1 MNQVDFNN
9 TKLAFQSKTKKDLK
23 KAYFLFKSISYP
35 FIVKTGKL
43 IILFALAIRF
53 PVKWIIKPTIFKVFC
68 GGESIEESNKVAQKI
83 ARYNVKSIL
92 DYSVEGKENPEDIEN
107 ALEET
112 IRTIENA
119 AANENIP
126 FAVFKPTAFAKSAVL
141 EKASAGKQLTPEESK
156 EMDAFR
162 NRVDK
167 LSKKAYELDT
177 PVLIDAEDYCYQ
189 NSIDEVVREM
199 MLKYNKSKA
208 IVFNTLQ
215 MYRWDRLDFL
225 KKELKL
231 AQRDNYYLGIK
242 FVRGAYMEK
251 ERARAKKMGYP
262 SPIQPDKKST
272 DIDYNK
278 ALEFSIQNIEKITIF
293 NGTHN
298 EESSE
303 YLVELMENNGI
314 EKNDKRV
321 FFSQLYGMSD
331 HISFNLAKKGYNVAK
346 YLPYG
351 PVKNVLPYL
360 IRRAEENTSVAGQT
374 NRELLLIK
382 QEIKRRKKS

>member
-1 MNQVDFNN
+1 MIQIDFND
-9 TKLAFQSKTKKDLK
+9 TKLAFQSKTNKDLK
-23 KAYFLFKSISYP
+23 RAYFLFKFIDHP
-35 FIVKTGKL
+35 FIVITGKKL
-43 IILFALAIRF
+43 LFLAMFIRF
-53 PVKWIIKPTIFKVFC
+53 PVKWIVKPTIFKNFC
-68 GGESIEESNKVAQKI
+68 GGESITESNKIVQKM
-83 ARYNVKSIL
+83 AKYNVKSIL
-92 DYSVEGKENPEDIEN
+92 DYSVEGKENTEDIEKAMN
-107 ALEET
+107 ET
-112 IRTIENA
+112 IRSVKNA
-119 AANENIP
+119 SSNENIP
-126 FAVFKPTAFAKSAVL
+126 FAVFKPTAFSAGSVL
-141 EKASAGKQLTPEESK
+141 EKASAGQQLNEDEKRDLGLFKS
-156 EMDAFR
+156 
-162 NRVDK
+162 RVDTLCKTAYK
-167 LSKKAYELDT
+167 LNV

-189 NSIDEVVREM
+189 NIIDEVVREM

-225 KKELKL
+225 RNELKL
-231 AQRDNYYLGIK
+231 AHRDNYQLGIK
-242 FVRGAYMEK
+242 FVRGACMEK

-262 SPIQPDKKST
+262 SPIHPDKKST

-331 HISFNLAKKGYNVAK
+331 HISFNLAEKGYNVAK

-374 NRELLLIK
+374 SRELLLIK